1 MLETKGERGSS
12 GPLNVLVV
20 GGGVAAAELL
30 IALRTIARDR
40 VDITLLCPQDELT
53 YRPLSVVAPFGHDG
67 DLGQSI
73 DRLASDFDARR
84 VKGSLEWVA
93 PSAHTAY
100 TDKRARLHYDVLVVA
115 TGARREAAFQYGLT
129 FRGFGESDEMRALVE
144 DVEHGRASRVA
155 FVVPPGAAWSLPI
168 YELALMTADR
178 ASTRADAE
186 LTVVTPEERP
196 LAIFGSTASD
206 DVASMLDAAGIA
218 FE

>member
-1 MLETKGERGSS
+1 M
-12 GPLNVLVV
+12 
-20 GGGVAAAELL
+20 AAAELL

-84 VKGSLEWVA
+84 VKGSLAWVA

-100 TDKRARLHYDVLVVA
+100 TDKRERLHYDVLVVA

-129 FRGFGESDEMRALVE
+129 FRGLDLRGVSPIIVLPAFPVVGILPRPHRRRRRTPRPRA
-144 DVEHGRASRVA
+144 RAG
-155 FVVPPGAAWSLPI
+155 P
-168 YELALMTADR
+168 
-178 ASTRADAE
+178 
-186 LTVVTPEERP
+186 
-196 LAIFGSTASD
+196 
-206 DVASMLDAAGIA
+206 
-218 FE
+218 